1 MRYIRTFHLFDVSS
15 RSVSGLSIFFV
26 FLIRRWGC
34 FFSKTTVSS
43 DPNIP
48 KPKVIEMDSMRF
60 KLCISLGM
68 DQDSPCSWGFSTF
81 VTGQFGSD
89 F

>member
-15 RSVSGLSIFFV
+15 RSVSGLSIFFRFFYSLMGV
-26 FLIRRWGC
+26 F
-34 FFSKTTVSS
+34 FFLKVSS

-60 KLCISLGM
+60 KLGISPGM
-68 DQDSPCSWGFSTF
+68 DQDSRCSWGFSTLPLL
-81 VTGQFGSD
+81 TL
-89 F
+89 